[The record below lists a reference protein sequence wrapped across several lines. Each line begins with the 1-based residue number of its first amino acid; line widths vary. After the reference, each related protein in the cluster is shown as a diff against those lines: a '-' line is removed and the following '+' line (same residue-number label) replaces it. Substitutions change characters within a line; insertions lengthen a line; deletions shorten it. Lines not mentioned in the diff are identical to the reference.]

1 MVMSSKNQLPL
12 NKLLVRQISQLGA
25 SPSTPPLPD
34 AWQELLDCVSTTY
47 NDRDAERELT
57 ERSME
62 VAAREMQTL
71 YEMLSQERDS
81 LEERVLNRTSELA
94 SSESRFRALTTLSS
108 DWFWEQDADFR
119 FTSISASS
127 EKAVFFDEQDTLGKT
142 RWELR
147 NIEPI
152 DTTWAEH
159 QLILEK
165 NEPFSNLIYKYE
177 SPNGKNGFM
186 SVAGEP
192 RFNENGEFFG
202 YHGVARDIS
211 AERNTQERIYQLAH
225 FDALTGL
232 MNRTMLNEHLERSIS
247 ESERHSRTFALL
259 FIDLDGFKAI
269 NDMHS
274 HAAGDYVLK
283 AVAERLKY
291 TVRREDFVA
300 RLGGDEFVAVLVN
313 TSAEKAAII
322 GKRILTE
329 IASPIVAD
337 EATYQLKASVG
348 ISLYPNDGTTGTAL
362 LQHADLAMYR
372 AKDADGNRCAFFS
385 QDMEETAQRRL
396 HLGAGLRKAL
406 ENREFKLFWQPK
418 VCSTTRRIN
427 GVEALLRWFRPTEGL
442 IPPNAFIPVAEE
454 TGLIVP
460 IGRWVMMEACN
471 QVKAWQDQGLRVHA
485 SINVSARQFREESF
499 IDDVKTCIE
508 IAKCDPT
515 LLEIEVTESM
525 VMHDP
530 EQVVHLLHELKGLG
544 IEISL
549 DDFGTGHSSL
559 AWLRKFP
566 INTIK
571 IDRSFIS
578 FLTTDQDDQA
588 ICKAVLAL
596 ANSLDLRTVA
606 EGVETLDQANLLESL
621 GCEKLQGFYFF
632 KPMPIELL
640 MPHLLDKVRGV
651 IVMTQDNVV
660 HPANIKQLSSTSI
673 RN

>member
-1 MVMSSKNQLPL
+1 MSTKKQLPL
-12 NKLLVRQISQLGA
+12 NRLLVRQISQLGA
-25 SPSTPPLPD
+25 SPSTPPLPE

-47 NDRDAERELT
+47 NDVESERELT

-94 SSESRFRALTTLSS
+94 SSEARFRALTTLSS
-108 DWFWEQDADFR
+108 DWFWEQDTEFR
-119 FTSISASS
+119 FTSLSS
-127 EKAVFFDEQDTLGKT
+127 SSDKAIFFNEQDTIGKT
-142 RWELR
+142 RWELEG
-147 NIEPI
+147 IEPVDI
-152 DTTWAEH
+152 TWAEH
-159 QLILEK
+159 RHALEK
-165 NEPFSNLIYKYE
+165 HEAFSNLIYRYIAQ
-177 SPNGKNGFM
+177 SGKTG
-186 SVAGEP
+186 
-192 RFNENGEFFG
+192 FNENQEFIG
-202 YHGVARDIS
+202 YHGVARDVS
-211 AERNTQERIYQLAH
+211 AERKTQEKIYQLAH

-232 MNRTMLNEHLERSIS
+232 MNRTMLNDHLERAIS
-247 ESERHSRTFALL
+247 ESERHGRTIALL
-259 FIDLDGFKAI
+259 FIDLDEFKAI

-283 AVAERLKY
+283 SVANRLKD

-313 TSAEKAAII
+313 TSSEEASRI
-322 GKRILTE
+322 GKRILAE
-329 IASPIVAD
+329 IASPIVSD

-348 ISLYPNDGTTGTAL
+348 ISLYPDDGATGTAL
-362 LQHADLAMYR
+362 LQHADLAMYK
-372 AKDADGNRCAFFS
+372 AKAADGNRCSFFS
-385 QDMEETAQRRL
+385 QDMEESALRRL
-396 HLGAGLRKAL
+396 HLGNGLRKAL
-406 ENREFKLFWQPK
+406 EHREFKLYWQPK
-418 VCSTTRRIN
+418 VDSTTRRIT
-427 GVEALLRWFRPTEGL
+427 GVEALLRWFHPVEGL

-460 IGRWVMMEACN
+460 IGRWVMLESCR
-471 QVKAWQDQGLRVHA
+471 QVKAWQDQGLRLHT
-485 SINVSARQFREESF
+485 SINVSARQFREDSF

-508 IAKCDPT
+508 ISGCDPT

-530 EQVVHLLHELKGLG
+530 EQVIQLLHQLKGLG
-544 IEISL
+544 IQISL

-566 INTIK
+566 IDTIK
-571 IDRSFIS
+571 IDRSFVS

-596 ANSLDLRTVA
+596 ANSLDLKTVA

-621 GCEKLQGFYFF
+621 GCNKLQGFYFF
-632 KPMPIELL
+632 KPMPIDQLT
-640 MPHLLDKVRGV
+640 PKLLDEIRGV
-651 IVMTQDNVV
+651 IVVTQDNVV
-660 HPANIKQLSSTSI
+660 HTANIK
-673 RN
+673 

>member
-1 MVMSSKNQLPL
+1 MSSKKQLPL
-12 NKLLVRQISQLGA
+12 NQLLVRQISKLGA
-25 SPSTPPLPD
+25 SPLTPPLQD

-47 NDRDAERELT
+47 HDAEAERDLT

-81 LEERVLNRTSELA
+81 LEAKVLERTAELG
-94 SSESRFRALTTLSS
+94 SSEARFRALTTLSS
-108 DWFWEQDADFR
+108 DWFWSQDADFK
-119 FTSISASS
+119 FTSITSS
-127 EKAVFFDEQDTLGKT
+127 SDKAIFFHSPEVLGKT
-142 RWELR
+142 RWELSG
-147 NIEPI
+147 IDPL

-159 QLILEK
+159 KVLLERH
-165 NEPFSNLIYKYE
+165 EAFSNLVYGYE
-177 SPNGKNGFM
+177 SVTGKKGYM
-186 SVAGEP
+186 AISGEP
-192 RFNENGEFFG
+192 CFNENQEFIG
-202 YHGVARDIS
+202 YHGIARDIS
-211 AERNTQERIYQLAH
+211 EERKTQEKIYQLAH

-232 MNRTMLNEHLERSIS
+232 MNRFMLNEHLERAIS
-247 ESERHSRTFALL
+247 EAERHGFTVALL

-283 AVAERLKY
+283 AVAHRLKDA
-291 TVRREDFVA
+291 VRREDFVA

-313 TSAEKAAII
+313 TSPDETARIS
-322 GKRILTE
+322 KRFLSE
-329 IASPIVAD
+329 IANPIISGD
-337 EATYQLKASVG
+337 LTFQLKASIG
-348 ISLYPNDGTTGTAL
+348 ISLYPNDGVTGTAL
-362 LQHADLAMYR
+362 LQQADLAMYK
-372 AKDADGNRCAFFS
+372 AKDADGNRSAFFS
-385 QDMEETAQRRL
+385 RDMEENAHRRL
-396 HLGAGLRKAL
+396 HLSYGLRLAL

-418 VCSTTRRIN
+418 VCAVSRRII
-427 GVEALLRWFRPTEGL
+427 GVEALLRWFHPTEGL

-460 IGRWVMMEACN
+460 IGRWVILESCR
-471 QVKAWQDQGLRVHA
+471 QVKAWQDQGIRLHT

-508 IAKCDPT
+508 IAGCDPR
-515 LLEIEVTESM
+515 LLEIEVTEGM

-530 EQVVHLLHELKGLG
+530 EKVVRLLHELKSLG

-566 INTIK
+566 IDTIK
-571 IDRSFIS
+571 IDRSFVS

-596 ANSLDLRTVA
+596 AFSLDLKTVA

-621 GCEKLQGFYFF
+621 GCNTLQGFYFF
-632 KPMPIELL
+632 KPMPNEQLL
-640 MPHLLDKVRGV
+640 PYVLDEVRGV
-651 IVMTQDNVV
+651 VIVPQDDVV
-660 HPANIKQLSSTSI
+660 HTANIE
-673 RN
+673 

>member
-1 MVMSSKNQLPL
+1 MSSKNQSPL
-12 NKLLVRQISQLGA
+12 NRLLVRQISQLGA
-25 SPSTPPLPD
+25 SPSTPPLPE

-47 NDRDAERELT
+47 NDVDAEREMT

-81 LEERVLNRTSELA
+81 LEQRVLNRTSELA

-108 DWFWEQDADFR
+108 DWFWEQDAEFR
-119 FTSISASS
+119 FTSLSS
-127 EKAVFFDEQDTLGKT
+127 SSDKAVFFDEQETIGKT
-142 RWELR
+142 RWELQG
-147 NIEPI
+147 IELI
-152 DTTWAEH
+152 DITWAEH
-159 QLILEK
+159 RVALEK
-165 NEPFSNLIYKYE
+165 NEPFSNLIYRYE
-177 SPNGKNGFM
+177 APSGKKGFM

-192 RFNENGEFFG
+192 RFNTNGEFVG

-211 AERNTQERIYQLAH
+211 AERKTQEKIYQLAH

-232 MNRTMLNEHLERSIS
+232 MNRTMLNDHLERTIS
-247 ESERHSRTFALL
+247 ESERHGRTAALL

-283 AVAERLKY
+283 AVAGRLKE

-313 TSAEKAAII
+313 TSAEDASRI
-322 GKRILTE
+322 GKRILAE
-329 IASPIVAD
+329 IASPIVSD
-337 EATYQLKASVG
+337 DMTYQLKASIG
-348 ISLYPNDGTTGTAL
+348 ISLYPEDGTTSNAL

-372 AKDADGNRCAFFS
+372 AKDADGNRCSFFS
-385 QDMEETAQRRL
+385 QDMEETAHRRL
-396 HLGAGLRKAL
+396 HLSTGLRKAL

-418 VCSTTRRIN
+418 VCSTTRRIS
-427 GVEALLRWFRPTEGL
+427 GVEALLRWFHPTEGL
-442 IPPNAFIPVAEE
+442 IPPNVFIPVAEE

-460 IGRWVMMEACN
+460 IGRWVMLESCR
-471 QVKAWQDQGLRVHA
+471 QIKAWQDLGLRLQA

-499 IDDVKTCIE
+499 IDDIKTCIE
-508 IAKCDPT
+508 IAGCDPT

-530 EQVVHLLHELKGLG
+530 EKVVYLLHEIKELG

-566 INTIK
+566 IDTIK
-571 IDRSFIS
+571 IDRSFVS

-596 ANSLDLRTVA
+596 ANSLGLKTVA
-606 EGVETLDQANLLESL
+606 EGVEALDQANLLEAL
-621 GCEKLQGFYFF
+621 GCDKLQGFYFF
-632 KPMPIELL
+632 KPMPIEQL
-640 MPHLLDKVRGV
+640 MPHLLDQVGGV
-651 IVMTQDNVV
+651 VVVTQDDVV
-660 HPANIKQLSSTSI
+660 HSSNIKQLSATCI